1 MIRKEIIEKPSRKNK
16 YTRLEIKS
24 GSELSN
30 KSKSGMFNTSSI
42 NIERI
47 TSLFVPFFH
56 RKTIC
61 FTAKFYFGYTFNQ

>member
-1 MIRKEIIEKPSRKNK
+1 MIRKEIAIEKTKPKKK
-16 YTRLEIKS
+16 YKYWKSQS

-47 TSLFVPFFH
+47 TSFCSCLFSENDLLYSE
-56 RKTIC
+56 IL
-61 FTAKFYFGYTFNQ
+61 FGTL